1 MTPAERALMKA
12 LGEKPARL
20 VPGSIEF
27 HPGLTAWTLL
37 VEWDEDPRDPRRRSS
52 LVDLHDFAD
61 AIAGRPTLADR
72 VMAQEADR
80 A

>member
-20 VPGSIEF
+20 VPGTIEL
-27 HPGLTAWTLL
+27 HPGIYPRSLL
-37 VEWDEDPRDPRRRSS
+37 VEWDEEPTDPRHRSS
-52 LVDLHDFAD
+52 LVDLDDFAD

-72 VMAQEADR
+72 VMAEEMR
-80 A
+80 

>member
-20 VPGSIEF
+20 VPGSIGL
-27 HPGLTAWTLL
+27 HPGVYPRSLL
-37 VEWDEDPRDPRRRSS
+37 VEWDEEPSDPRHRSS
-52 LVDLHDFAD
+52 LVDLDDLAD

-72 VMAQEADR
+72 MMREEDR
-80 A
+80 